1 MRSENRSNTESTV
14 RIRIIY
20 IICSF
25 RESKE
30 SDYYNY
36 LVQLQIM
43 EARRLAILCSHL
55 NPHGPNPSRDPTLRV
70 FGCSSGSSGDDG
82 KVEPSNLQNDCV
94 FCKIIRGESQ
104 CLKLYEDDMCLCI
117 LDTNPLRNGHSLII
131 PKLHYPT
138 LEETP
143 PSVVAAMCSKVPLIS
158 TAIVKA
164 TDSGKDVSA
173 KKSKKKT
180 AKGEEEEEEVV
191 AMEEDKSEK
200 KKKKEKGR
208 GRWRQQRRM
217 RNQRRRKR
225 RVKLEETRRLMM
237 ATSRRR
243 RRRSQ
248 RVQIR
253 DAKHNKP
260 CIVFLFLSNV
270 GCVSFS

>member
-1 MRSENRSNTESTV
+1 MRSENRSNTESTIG
-14 RIRIIY
+14 IRIIY

-30 SDYYNY
+30 SDYYYYY
-36 LVQLQIM
+36 LVQHQIM

-94 FCKIIRGESQ
+94 FCKIIRGESP

-117 LDTNPLRNGHSLII
+117 LDTNPLRNGHTLII

-164 TDSGKDVSA
+164 TDSVMVYQFSFLYPSLSD
-173 KKSKKKT
+173 T
-180 AKGEEEEEEVV
+180 I
-191 AMEEDKSEK
+191 
-200 KKKKEKGR
+200 
-208 GRWRQQRRM
+208 
-217 RNQRRRKR
+217 
-225 RVKLEETRRLMM
+225 RL
-237 ATSRRR
+237 
-243 RRRSQ
+243 
-248 RVQIR
+248 
-253 DAKHNKP
+253 
-260 CIVFLFLSNV
+260 
-270 GCVSFS
+270 